1 MLAGVPRQR
10 SPEPRQL
17 KLLKG
22 ETRPS
27 RVPTWEPE
35 AEPGDVEP
43 PGSMSGDALALWDQ
57 YAPELVRAGLLRPRN
72 VETFAIW
79 CAAVV
84 EWRKAARILAA
95 TGPVIVGR
103 DGQSVSNPASREF
116 GRYAEVI
123 RRFSIEFGMTPGA
136 VTAMGRQLDGTVRH
150 AGQANPAR
158 LLS

>member
-1 MLAGVPRQR
+1 MPRIK
-10 SPEPRQL
+10 SPEPRAL

-27 RVPTWEPE
+27 RVPSWEPE
-35 AEPGDVEP
+35 AEDGDVAP
-43 PGSMSGDALALWDQ
+43 PASLSPDAAELWEQ
-57 YAPELVRAGLLRPRN
+57 YAPELARAGLLRPRN

-84 EWRKAARILAA
+84 EWRKSAALLAA
-95 TGPVIVGR
+95 TGPVVKGK
-103 DGQSVSNPASREF
+103 DAALVSNPASREF
-116 GRYAEVI
+116 ARYAELV

-136 VTAMGRQLDGTVRH
+136 VTAMGRQLDGT
-150 AGQANPAR
+150 AGRARYDPAR